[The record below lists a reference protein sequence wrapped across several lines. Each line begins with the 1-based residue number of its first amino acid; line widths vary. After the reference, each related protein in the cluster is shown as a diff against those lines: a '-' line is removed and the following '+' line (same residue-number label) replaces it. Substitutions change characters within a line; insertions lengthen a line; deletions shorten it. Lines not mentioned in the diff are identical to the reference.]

1 LIIAICLSLIFR
13 IMHELHKTASRRC
26 CITQDDTTHACDG
39 VAPDRNQLVVFG
51 HDPAD
56 LAASP
61 PMVWQNW
68 RPSGVNAE
76 FDPMAEVDGCSSAR
90 DCAEARSA
98 GVMVEWPS

>member
-1 LIIAICLSLIFR
+1 MSGA
-13 IMHELHKTASRRC
+13 A
-26 CITQDDTTHACDG
+26 
-39 VAPDRNQLVVFG
+39 
-51 HDPAD
+51 
-56 LAASP
+56 LAFKYFPSTL
-61 PMVWQNW
+61 W